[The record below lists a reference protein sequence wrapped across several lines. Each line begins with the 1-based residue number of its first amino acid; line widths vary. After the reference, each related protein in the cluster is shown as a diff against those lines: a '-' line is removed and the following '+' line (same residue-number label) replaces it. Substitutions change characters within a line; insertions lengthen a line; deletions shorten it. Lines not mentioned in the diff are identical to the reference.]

1 MSKYVDEMVSET
13 LCPIEYEQTP
23 LNSPQTTSEKRSDGM
38 PRERKRRW
46 EASRS
51 WREAIQPSPCVC
63 VCACLSSCH
72 TPDDAR
78 SSTSLDRR
86 SRSRNSKTPRE
97 IPSPALACPI
107 GGMAR
112 HSRVQQP
119 GSVDCEP
126 PGHDARHYRRV
137 LTLLCSTVTNM

>member
-1 MSKYVDEMVSET
+1 VRLSV
-13 LCPIEYEQTP
+13 L
-23 LNSPQTTSEKRSDGM
+23 LNMNKLPSTRLKQPPRNAAMGCRERESGDGKLAVAGGKRS
-38 PRERKRRW
+38 
-46 EASRS
+46 SRA
-51 WREAIQPSPCVC
+51 RVC